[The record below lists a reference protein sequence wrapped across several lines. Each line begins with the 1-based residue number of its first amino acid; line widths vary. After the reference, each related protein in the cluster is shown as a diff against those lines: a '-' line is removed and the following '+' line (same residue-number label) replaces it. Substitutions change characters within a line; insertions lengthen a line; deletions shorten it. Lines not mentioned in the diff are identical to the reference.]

1 MLISTNQGT
10 VMSSKET
17 QHKITLPPGGRLR
30 RQAGP
35 YDQATGSPRYSF
47 QVLAPDDQ
55 AKRQV
60 VDNSEVMGA
69 PGRHFYVWDIKN
81 NSTWPVF
88 LTLTVDGVPVAPSQ
102 S

>member
-1 MLISTNQGT
+1 MANDDN
-10 VMSSKET
+10 E
-17 QHKITLPPGGRLR
+17 HKICLPPGARFR

-35 YDQATGSPRYSF
+35 YDLESQSPRYSF
-47 QVLAPDDQ
+47 QVSAPDEQ